1 MGLKLNM
8 NYKFTFINFV
18 YLAKSGIG
26 RFNIEIKDFPITP
39 AIPVPISCLIMLN
52 LIELRK
58 IGISTDP
65 TVERVALC
73 SM

>member
-1 MGLKLNM
+1 M

-18 YLAKSGIG
+18 YLTKSGIG
-26 RFNIEIKDFPITP
+26 RFNLEIKDFPITP

-65 TVERVALC
+65 TVESR